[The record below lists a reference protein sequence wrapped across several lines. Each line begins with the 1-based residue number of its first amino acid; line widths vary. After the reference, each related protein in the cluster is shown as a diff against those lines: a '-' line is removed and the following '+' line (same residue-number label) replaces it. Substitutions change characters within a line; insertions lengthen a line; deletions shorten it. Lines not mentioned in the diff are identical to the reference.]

1 MRVYQIRLKLYF
13 LTSIPVGKV
22 QEKLTAFI
30 DKSLGRVDE
39 LLQMHEENRF
49 KSYSYDLPYPL
60 EQDKVYK
67 EGKIYTVTI
76 RTVDPKLAKH
86 FREVCVNNY
95 TWEMKGLTAEMR
107 IIPERKIASIYT
119 LTPVILK
126 DYRGYWRENMSLEAF
141 EERLKINL
149 IKKWNALHGEKLQ
162 EDFELYTLLEFMNE
176 DPIVMEYKKIRLL
189 GDKIRLQIADNETAQ
204 KLAYLALGTG
214 LLEMNS
220 RGAGFVNYRWS

>member
-13 LTSIPVGKV
+13 LTSIPVSKV

-30 DKSLGRVDE
+30 DKSFGRVDE

-49 KSYSYDLPYPL
+49 KRYSYDLPYPL
-60 EQDKVYK
+60 EKDKIYK
-67 EGKIYTVTI
+67 EGKIYAVTI
-76 RTVDPKLAKH
+76 RTVDPKLARH
-86 FREVCVNNY
+86 FQEVCIHNY
-95 TWEMKGLTAEMR
+95 TREMKGLTAEIR
-107 IIPERKIASIYT
+107 IIPERRIASIYT

-126 DYRGYWRENMSLEAF
+126 DDRGYWRENMNLEAF
-141 EERLKINL
+141 EGRLKVNL
-149 IKKWNALHGEKLQ
+149 IKKWNTLHGEKLQ

-176 DPIVMEYKKIRLL
+176 GPIVMEYKNIRLL

-204 KLAYLALGTG
+204 KLAYMSLGTG